1 MPTILFLK
9 NMNFSMH
16 VAAWHYKIPC
26 RNILLS
32 IDIQT
37 TLTDK
42 GSHKKQKQKRLLI
55 QSI

>member
-1 MPTILFLK
+1 
-9 NMNFSMH
+9 MNFSMH

-42 GSHKKQKQKRLLI
+42 GSHYIQKAKAKEVANSKHLK
-55 QSI
+55 